1 MTIYAF
7 FMTAV
12 VFLIIGMM
20 GHAVFEEWMDSRA
33 RKARRKAKAR
43 KAAKSANFEP
53 ATDRSMD
60 EAVALVQD
68 KLGGEVIAIDT
79 HQV

>member
-20 GHAVFEEWMDSRA
+20 GHAVFEEYMDSRA

-43 KAAKSANFEP
+43 KREDASNFEP

-60 EAVALVQD
+60 EAVALVQE
-68 KLGGEVIAIDT
+68 KLGGEVVAIEK